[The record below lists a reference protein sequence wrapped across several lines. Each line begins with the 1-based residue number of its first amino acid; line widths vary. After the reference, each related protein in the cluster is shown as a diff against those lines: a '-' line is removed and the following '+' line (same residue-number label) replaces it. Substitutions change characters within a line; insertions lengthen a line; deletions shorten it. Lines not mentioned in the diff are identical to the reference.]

1 MVEGHQC
8 HRVAHHHR
16 KILQGMRFQATSP
29 NGRFTEGAKAIDGK
43 PLEKIEVVGKNLFY
57 FFGSSATD
65 TTVLHFHFGMSGA
78 FKTYDLPGREPTP
91 TTRLQLVNQEAKL
104 MAHLSAMTVQHGGIG
119 LYEEKFASLGPDPLR
134 EDADKERF
142 WSKVVNTKKPIGLL
156 LMDQS
161 CIAGVG
167 NIYRAEILFQAR
179 LHPEQPAN
187 TVSRDKFE
195 EVWRYSVTDLQRGF
209 KSGSILT
216 VTPQDAKRLGTP
228 WTRRGC
234 QPLQEGSVLA
244 TARTKALAAASPTKV
259 FKSHCAPE
267 GPETQAAAKM
277 TVAELRARLAALG
290 LSTTGKK
297 EELVKRLD
305 VHVASAVK
313 AEKAPAHASLAQLKV
328 AQLRALLAEA
338 GLPTAGKK
346 AELVARLQ
354 AQEPKPD
361 HKPEPPTG
369 TAIVGEVA
377 SAEEAAQEKERA
389 GENRAVEHVALV
401 DQRPSAAKGAAGK
414 SERLAAAYI
423 PNSFRAKKP
432 RRAGGGGDKK

>member
-1 MVEGHQC
+1 
-8 HRVAHHHR
+8 
-16 KILQGMRFQATSP
+16 
-29 NGRFTEGAKAIDGK
+29 
-43 PLEKIEVVGKNLFY
+43 
-57 FFGSSATD
+57 
-65 TTVLHFHFGMSGA
+65 
-78 FKTYDLPGREPTP
+78 
-91 TTRLQLVNQEAKL
+91 

-228 WTRRGC
+228 WTRRYIYNHARCGECGSQVSSWDMASRTVYACEGC

-414 SERLAAAYI
+414 SKRLAAAYI

>member
-1 MVEGHQC
+1 MAS
-8 HRVAHHHR
+8 R
-16 KILQGMRFQATSP
+16 
-29 NGRFTEGAKAIDGK
+29 
-43 PLEKIEVVGKNLFY
+43 
-57 FFGSSATD
+57 
-65 TTVLHFHFGMSGA
+65 TVYA
-78 FKTYDLPGREPTP
+78 CE
-91 TTRLQLVNQEAKL
+91 
-104 MAHLSAMTVQHGGIG
+104 
-119 LYEEKFASLGPDPLR
+119 
-134 EDADKERF
+134 
-142 WSKVVNTKKPIGLL
+142 
-156 LMDQS
+156 
-161 CIAGVG
+161 
-167 NIYRAEILFQAR
+167 
-179 LHPEQPAN
+179 
-187 TVSRDKFE
+187 
-195 EVWRYSVTDLQRGF
+195 
-209 KSGSILT
+209 
-216 VTPQDAKRLGTP
+216 
-228 WTRRGC
+228 GC

-305 VHVASAVK
+305 VHLASAVKAEKAPVK